1 MERKKPLEDIV
12 VLDLTRVLA
21 GPYCAM
27 IRLKDLKQEMT
38 PEVLVLIKMGKV
50 LIL

>member
-12 VLDLTRVLA
+12 VLDFTRVLA

-27 IRLKDLKQEMT
+27 ILANLGAK
-38 PEVLVLIKMGKV
+38 
-50 LIL
+50 